1 MIGCSVVGFFQ
12 LDLRRNWSGHMS
24 SEPDQRRQA
33 ANEGGRLTKVA
44 FRFCSYKISSRPI
57 CSLALLNT
65 RIAGWTAGERQ
76 KVGGRAI
83 RADAVDAA
91 RGASFAAD
99 QDEGPQRGSGRPI
112 PPLVSKFRSQP
123 QTQER
128 ERKAA

>member
-65 RIAGWTAGERQ
+65 RIAGWTVGERQ

-83 RADAVDAA
+83 RADAWTL
-91 RGASFAAD
+91 RGAHLL
-99 QDEGPQRGSGRPI
+99 PQTRTRVLNEDLDDLLRRWYPNSGRNH
-112 PPLVSKFRSQP
+112 KRRS
-123 QTQER
+123 ES
-128 ERKAA
+128 